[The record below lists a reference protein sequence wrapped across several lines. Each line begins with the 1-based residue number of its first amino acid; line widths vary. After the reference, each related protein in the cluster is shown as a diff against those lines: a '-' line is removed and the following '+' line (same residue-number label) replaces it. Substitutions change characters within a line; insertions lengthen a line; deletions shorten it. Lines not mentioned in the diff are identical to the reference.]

1 MNKVRIS
8 TEIENVRK
16 CQTNH
21 RAEEYNNSTKN
32 FCEGFNSRQDQ
43 AEKGIS
49 ELEDRALEFIQS
61 EQKKEKR
68 MKRIEDNLRHLWD
81 NIKCT
86 NIRI

>member
-61 EQKKEKR
+61 EQQKEKR
-68 MKRIEDNLRHLWD
+68 MKKSEESLWEL
-81 NIKCT
+81 
-86 NIRI
+86 